1 MEIPKLGRKWA
12 MCAAATLMGVSLFLY
27 AVVNSVAGFVGMN
40 LFEYW
45 AQSRESFHSGCS
57 TRLFLLPSKLL
68 TVST

>member
-45 AQSRESFHSGCS
+45 AQSRKSFLSRFS
-57 TRLFLLPSKLL
+57 TWLFSLLSTSL